1 MSTTDEMATLE
12 KRSGADSSEGPM
24 SLDDLVDQ
32 AGLESFPCSD
42 PPSFTPLCVGPPAAA
57 PVVAWPPAKR
67 TRRDVPTRSDGHPHA
82 LAAAHGAFFVASG
95 LWPVVHMRSFEA
107 VTGRKRDRWL
117 VRTVGLLIAAIGGA
131 LLSSAKRRHVTKDI
145 AVLGAGAPAALAA
158 IDIVYTAKRVLP
170 KVYLLDALVELGLVT
185 AWANAYRGLKST

>member
-1 MSTTDEMATLE
+1 MSTTDEMATLQ
-12 KRSGADSSEGPM
+12 KPSGADSSEGPM
-24 SLDDLVDQ
+24 SLDELVDQ

-67 TRRDVPTRSDGHPHA
+67 TRRDVPTRSDRHPHA